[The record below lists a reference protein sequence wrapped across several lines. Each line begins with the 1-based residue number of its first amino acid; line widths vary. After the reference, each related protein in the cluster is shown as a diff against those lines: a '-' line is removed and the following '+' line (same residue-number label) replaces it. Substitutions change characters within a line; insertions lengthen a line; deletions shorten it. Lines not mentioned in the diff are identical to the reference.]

1 MELIK
6 LFGAAIFSA
15 SLASCGGGDGGSPTP
30 SGPSGGGGTAP
41 TVSKVT
47 LSGQVTFDHVPHKTR
62 GFGLDYDAVLRNPAR
77 GVVVILLDEN
87 NGTVDQ
93 TITDAEGH
101 YSFQVDAGKDVKVQ
115 ARAQLD
121 QPGRWDVR
129 VTDNTLDNALYVME
143 GSLNSSGTKTVQT
156 RNIHAASGWSGS
168 AYTANRVAGPFA
180 ILDPVYDA
188 IQMVN
193 HADPDAKF
201 PDMEY
206 RWSPDNKPI
215 AGNKA
220 LGQIGTSG
228 FHKDENAVYLL
239 GDADRDTDEY
249 DPHVILHEWG
259 HYFEH
264 NLARLDSMG
273 GLHSLSEKLDPRL
286 AFSEGFGNGLA
297 VIITGDPEY
306 KDSSGAGQDSGFGID
321 FENLSTSRAGWYNEG
336 SVAAILY
343 DVYDSDMDGNDRM
356 TAGFA
361 PIYNAMTDQSLKS
374 ADVFGTI
381 FSFSDALLAQNS
393 VNASDYR
400 LILDSQNISS
410 SDVLGAGERNNGAI
424 ASSLPVYKSAEIDG
438 APVTLCSV
446 DDAGR
451 FNKLGNREFVYFEIP
466 TNDRFEISMELISGE
481 GARDPDFKLWQAGE
495 IIADAASSRIDSE
508 RYIGELTSGA
518 YIAEVFDFY
527 NINGNSDRAGDACF
541 SFTIRKT

>member
-1 MELIK
+1 MDLIK
-6 LFGAAIFSA
+6 VLGAAIFSL
-15 SLASCGGGDGGSPTP
+15 SLAACGGGDGGSPTP
-30 SGPSGGGGTAP
+30 SAPSGGSGTTP

-62 GFGLDYDAVLRNPAR
+62 GFGLDYDAVSKAPAR
-77 GVVVILLDEN
+77 GVVVVLLDEN
-87 NGTVDQ
+87 SGTVAQ
-93 TITDAEGH
+93 TITDADGH
-101 YSFQVDAGKDVKVQ
+101 YSFNVDAEKDVKVQ

-143 GSLNSSGTKTVQT
+143 GSLTSSGTKASQI
-156 RNIHAASGWSGS
+156 RNIHAESGWSESG
-168 AYTANRVAGPFA
+168 YTAARVAGPFA

-193 HADPDAKF
+193 DADPNANF
-201 PDMEY
+201 PNMEY
-206 RWSPDNKPI
+206 RWSPDNKPQ

-239 GDADRDTDEY
+239 GDANRDTDEY

-297 VIITGDPEY
+297 AIITGDPEY

-343 DVYDSDMDGNDRM
+343 DVFDSDMDGNDRM

-361 PIYNAMTDQSLKS
+361 PIYNAMTDPSLKS

-381 FSFSDALLAQNS
+381 FSFSDALLAQNTI
-393 VNASDYR
+393 NASDYR

-410 SDVLGAGERNNGAI
+410 SDVLGTGERNNGAI
-424 ASSLPVYKSAEIDG
+424 ASSLPVYKTAEIDG

-466 TNDRFEISMELISGE
+466 DTDSFEISMALISGE
-481 GARDPDFKLWQAGE
+481 GDRDPDFKLWQAGDVIVE
-495 IIADAASSRIDSE
+495 SASSRIDRE
-508 RYIGELTSGA
+508 QYTGQLTNGA
-518 YIAEVFDFY
+518 YVAEVFDFY

-541 SFTIRKT
+541 SFSIRKA